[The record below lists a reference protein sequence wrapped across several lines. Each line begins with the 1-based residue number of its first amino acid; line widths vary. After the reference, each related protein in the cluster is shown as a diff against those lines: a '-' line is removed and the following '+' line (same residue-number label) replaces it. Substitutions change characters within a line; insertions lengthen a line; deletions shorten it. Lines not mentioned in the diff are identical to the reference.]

1 MPRNQSSRTAQPP
14 LKLVVVG
21 HVNSGKSALIGRLLH
36 DTGSP
41 PPGKRQEGEAIE
53 VSRIRFM
60 TGSRDCTVI
69 DAPSP
74 REFLRTMVSGEDCAD
89 AAILIVDA
97 AEGVS
102 EDSRRHAYLL
112 HLLGI
117 RQVAVVINK
126 MDLVAFGQD
135 RFAEVAGDMSRH
147 LSEIGIT
154 PALAVP
160 VSARDGDNIARRSKN
175 MAWYGGPSVLEALER
190 FESVTLSMDQPLRLP
205 IQQVGELEGRRL
217 LTGRIETGV
226 LRVGDT
232 ILLSPSIKN
241 AHVHSIKVSS
251 ANDPVAV
258 ARAGES
264 VGIVLDEK
272 IYVEPGEMA
281 SHKENPP
288 QLTTVFPASLVWNG
302 AEPLGAGKTYTLQ
315 LATQK
320 ARVAVQSIERVYDMD
335 TLAECAGG
343 RVECNT
349 FAEVILRGRQILAV
363 DEFRAI
369 ARTGRFALFDG
380 DQRVAGGLISMQGY
394 PDQRQ
399 ALTIKSTNITSVE
412 HRVTAESRL
421 QRNGHGGGVLWLTGL
436 SGAGKSTLAMA
447 VEQHLFRKGFHVY
460 VLDGDNVRRGLNANL
475 GFSPMDRA
483 ENIRRIGE
491 VAALFAD
498 SGIICVS
505 AFISPYQSDRDRARA
520 AAGDDFHEI
529 YIKADLETCEQRD
542 PKGLY
547 RKARA
552 GEIQDFT
559 GISAPYEEPVAPELC
574 VDTASHTIDECVQQI
589 VDYVN
594 RVFALKPTAGDRD
607 D

>member
-1 MPRNQSSRTAQPP
+1 

-21 HVNSGKSALIGRLLH
+21 HVDHGKSTVIGRLLH

-41 PPGKRQEGEAIE
+41 PPGKKRATETIE
-53 VSRIRFM
+53 VSQIRFK
-60 TGSRDCTVI
+60 TGLRDCAVI

-74 REFLRTMVSGEDCAD
+74 REFLRNMVSGMDSAD
-89 AAILIVDA
+89 AAILVVDA
-97 AEGVS
+97 AEGAS
-102 EDSRRHAYLL
+102 EGSRRHAYLL

-117 RQVAVVINK
+117 RQVAVVVNK
-126 MDLVAFGQD
+126 MDLVAFDEG
-135 RFAEVAGDMSRH
+135 RFAEVAGDMSRY
-147 LSEIGIT
+147 LSEIGIA
-154 PALAVP
+154 PAFVVP
-160 VSARDGDNIARRSKN
+160 VSARDGDNIARQSET
-175 MAWYGGPSVLEALER
+175 MPWYGGPSVLEALER
-190 FESVTLSMDQPLRLP
+190 FRSVTLPVDQPLRLP
-205 IQQVGELEGRRL
+205 IQDVGELDSGPL

-232 ILLSPSIKN
+232 LLFSPSN
-241 AHVHSIKVSS
+241 RLAQVHSIVVSN
-251 ANDPVAV
+251 AADPVAV
-258 ARAGES
+258 ARAGDS
-264 VGIVLDEK
+264 VGITLDEK
-272 IYVEPGEMA
+272 IYVERGEMA
-281 SHKENPP
+281 SHKESPP
-288 QLTTVFPASLVWNG
+288 QLTTVFQASLVWFG
-302 AEPLGAGKTYTLQ
+302 AEPLEEGKTYKLQ
-315 LATQK
+315 LATQE
-320 ARVAVQSIERVYDMD
+320 ARVAVQSIERVFDTD
-335 TLAECAGG
+335 TLAERSGA
-343 RVECNT
+343 RVERNT
-349 FAEVILRGRQILAV
+349 FAEVVLRGRQILAV

-369 ARTGRFALFDG
+369 ARTGRFALIDG
-380 DQRVAGGLISMQGY
+380 DQRVAGGIISMEGY

-399 ALTIKSTNITSVE
+399 ALTVKSTNITSVE
-412 HRVTAESRL
+412 HRVTAGNRL

-447 VEQHLFRKGFHVY
+447 VEQHLFKKGFHVY

-475 GFSPMDRA
+475 GFSPLDRA

-498 SGIICVS
+498 SGIICVT

-559 GISAPYEEPVAPELC
+559 GISAPYEAPVAPELS
-574 VDTASHTIDECVQQI
+574 VDTASQTIDESVQQI

-594 RVFALKPTAGDRD
+594 QVFSLESVASNNNG
-607 D
+607 